1 MWWTDIMT
9 NNARRL
15 LFAALLTCVTFA
27 GVTACTSSN
36 EPSATAVRT
45 VLGQAAPT
53 NAPGQD
59 LYLEE
64 VIIPPGLSLTKH
76 IHEGTQVANVRSGT
90 LTYTI
95 ESGDTVINRAD
106 GTTES
111 VEGPAVVEL
120 NAGDWIVEEEDLV
133 HFGANEGTE
142 PVTVVLAV
150 LVREG
155 AGRFTPVP

>member
-1 MWWTDIMT
+1 MT
-9 NNARRL
+9 NNTRRL
-15 LFAALLTCVTFA
+15 FFSALLTCVTFGGLA
-27 GVTACTSSN
+27 ACTGT
-36 EPSATAVRT
+36 EDPPAAAVRT

-53 NAPGQD
+53 NAPGQN

-106 GTTES
+106 GATEP
-111 VEGPAVVEL
+111 VAGPAVVEL

-133 HFGANEGTE
+133 HFGANQGSE